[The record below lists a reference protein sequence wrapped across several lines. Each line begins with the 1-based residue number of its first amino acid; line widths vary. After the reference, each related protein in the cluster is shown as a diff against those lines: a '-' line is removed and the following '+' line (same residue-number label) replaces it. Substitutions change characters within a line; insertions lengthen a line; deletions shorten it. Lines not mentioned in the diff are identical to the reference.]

1 MALYPSAYIVAGPV
15 PWYKY
20 STNNGWRYFTTNAN
34 EIGTITPG
42 ATGHNGLGFE
52 RIECE
57 VYDRADANR
66 PSNTVPLYQYKH
78 KDQLRY
84 FYTTRWQDVGTY
96 VTGVLMGSW
105 RSEGIAAYVYSS
117 SQVNTIPL
125 YQYKMPGGYLFYTTD
140 ACEIGSVWPGLVG
153 RHGFTYEKV
162 AAYVLPKYGFL
173 PGPVVCH

>member
-1 MALYPSAYIVAGPV
+1 MGHHYY
-15 PWYKY
+15 
-20 STNNGWRYFTTNAN
+20 TTNAN
-34 EIGTITPG
+34 ELGTITPG
-42 ATGHNGLGFE
+42 ATGHNGFKFE
-52 RIECE
+52 HVECE
-57 VYDRADANR
+57 VYGRADANR

-117 SQVNTIPL
+117 GQGNTVPL
-125 YQYKMPGGYLFYTTD
+125 YQYNMTGLYQFFATN
-140 ACEIGSVWPGLVG
+140 ACEIGSVVPGLVG
-153 RHGFTYEKV
+153 RSGYTYDKV

-173 PGPVVCH
+173 PGPLYKNEDDFSVTLIDIPIPLLE